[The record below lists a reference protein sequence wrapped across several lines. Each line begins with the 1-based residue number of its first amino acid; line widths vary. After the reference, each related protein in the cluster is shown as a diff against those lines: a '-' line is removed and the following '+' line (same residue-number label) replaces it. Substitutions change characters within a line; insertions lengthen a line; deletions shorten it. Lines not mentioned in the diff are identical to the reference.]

1 MTQNKQAFL
10 CSLVQMKLC
19 TTFYY
24 QPIYL
29 LQISY
34 DLIWYD
40 SEAILHLMKRAK
52 FKEGNFSFPN
62 VFVKLLALAL
72 TNLVLSLVNL
82 VTNLA
87 KPSLGQPS
95 Y

>member
-1 MTQNKQAFL
+1 MNVELSRTPHGSEQAVL
-10 CSLVQMKLC
+10 HSLVQMKLC

-40 SEAILHLMKRAK
+40 SEAILHLMKHAK

-62 VFVKLLALAL
+62 VLF
-72 TNLVLSLVNL
+72 TFIIFDS
-82 VTNLA
+82 
-87 KPSLGQPS
+87 
-95 Y
+95 